1 MRDNPII
8 QAVALVATLG
18 AVGAMVIIG
27 HGGFGP
33 APTREPHQA
42 AGAELARQA
51 ISLLQPGGRITV
63 ITRDTSLFP
72 NPATDILMESFQ
84 EELRARHV
92 SIDAVEKLQV
102 DPLRLISVPPG
113 DFQNW
118 IHQSA
123 AGDVIVSFMGPP
135 LLTEAQWQPLGEIK
149 PAIVAFCPGSGLQP
163 VDYRPLFAHGR
174 LRAAVASRRDKSSPA
189 VKSKN
194 PLAWFDQDFVV
205 VTATNVDDFMAPPEK
220 TSASASP

>member
-8 QAVALVATLG
+8 QAVALVSTLG

-72 NPATDILMESFQ
+72 NPATDILVESFQ

-118 IHQSA
+118 IHQAA

-135 LLTEAQWQPLGEIK
+135 TLTAVQWQQLGEIK
-149 PAIVAFCPGSGLQP
+149 PAIVAFCPGKGPEP
-163 VDYRPLFAHGR
+163 VDLRPLFARGE
-174 LRAAVASRRDKSSPA
+174 LQAAIVSRHDQSASRAKPG
-189 VKSKN
+189 N
-194 PLAWFDQDFVV
+194 PQAWFDRDFVV
-205 VTATNVDDFMAPPEK
+205 VTNVDDFAALPEK
-220 TSASASP
+220 TAALP